1 MGLAWLLAIGI
12 AAAALLWRLGVARPL
27 WTMTA
32 AALMLGATGY
42 ALQGRPTQPGTP
54 RAAGVTAVDLD
65 PGITALRDEM
75 FGARFTNDGAFLIAA
90 DAMIRSGDPRAA
102 VQWTLAGIRAV
113 PGSTLLWTGLGG
125 ALARHDRQLS
135 PAALFAFRHAMRL
148 SPTHPGPPFFLGLA
162 YVEAGRFAEARPA
175 WRRALALC
183 PPGAPYR
190 TAIAQRLLLL
200 DAYLRQT
207 GQL

>member
-1 MGLAWLLAIGI
+1 MGFVWLFAIMI
-12 AAAALLWRLGVARPL
+12 AAAALLWRLRVARPL
-27 WTMTA
+27 WTMVG

-42 ALQGRPTQPGTP
+42 ALQGRPRAPGVSRVADGAP
-54 RAAGVTAVDLD
+54 IAVD
-65 PGITALRDEM
+65 PGITQLRDDM

-90 DAMIRSGDPRAA
+90 DAMMRSGDPRAA

-125 ALARHDRQLS
+125 SLARHDRQLS

-148 SPTHPGPPFFLGLA
+148 APNHPGPPFFLGLA

-183 PPGAPYR
+183 AQNSPYR
-190 TAIAQRLLLL
+190 SAIAVRLVLL
-200 DAYLRQT
+200 DRYLNQSGAR
-207 GQL
+207 